1 MGNSETMVNY
11 VKTITDEEELYRCIS
26 FYDWD
31 EGYEVPKAVSENQY
45 CTLPVALSLFEL
57 AGGYYYLQSDEEN
70 NRSKAW
76 FDLVGSLY
84 QRIINNDFPEG
95 RMPFYPD
102 LDKEQ
107 IRKLKKELPEEE
119 HVFITAIPEKTVYR
133 EWKESE
139 KMLEVA
145 EYFQRREA
153 VFPVNCPECLKK
165 SAHVYYDRDET
176 EEGDLVRMWAWCS
189 SCNSYICKEATAPVW
204 WQNLPYLEREKLHT
218 WNADEPERYAEMIDT
233 AVNSAIDLNSFSKGV
248 CNRYNCANV
257 NFEEKIY
264 PPCFMDQCGYT
275 VFIKE
280 IEKEKKSLVAKLFLV
295 DPDELIRI
303 MMEEKSLQTTVNLFD
318 AIRLEQELEKIGVE
332 AMIIPRIEER
342 YPKIHTCKHIKI
354 KVED

>member
-45 CTLPVALSLFEL
+45 CTLPVALL
-57 AGGYYYLQSDEEN
+57 
-70 NRSKAW
+70 
-76 FDLVGSLY
+76 
-84 QRIINNDFPEG
+84 
-95 RMPFYPD
+95 
-102 LDKEQ
+102 
-107 IRKLKKELPEEE
+107 
-119 HVFITAIPEKTVYR
+119 
-133 EWKESE
+133 
-139 KMLEVA
+139 
-145 EYFQRREA
+145 
-153 VFPVNCPECLKK
+153 
-165 SAHVYYDRDET
+165 
-176 EEGDLVRMWAWCS
+176 
-189 SCNSYICKEATAPVW
+189 
-204 WQNLPYLEREKLHT
+204 
-218 WNADEPERYAEMIDT
+218 IDT

-280 IEKEKKSLVAKLFLV
+280 IEKEKKSQVAKLFLV
-295 DPDELIRI
+295 DTDELIRI
-303 MMEEKSLQTTVNLFD
+303 MKDEKSLQTAVNLFD

-332 AMIIPRIEER
+332 AMIIPRIEEK
-342 YPKIHTCKHIKI
+342 YPKIHTCRHIKI